1 MKGGYHM
8 ADYYKNAILEQ
19 LEEMSENQL
28 CFYYTLMMKLSGG
41 EKTNE

>member
-1 MKGGYHM
+1 M

-28 CFYYTLMMKLSGG
+28 CFYYTLMMRLLGDDAD
-41 EKTNE
+41 E